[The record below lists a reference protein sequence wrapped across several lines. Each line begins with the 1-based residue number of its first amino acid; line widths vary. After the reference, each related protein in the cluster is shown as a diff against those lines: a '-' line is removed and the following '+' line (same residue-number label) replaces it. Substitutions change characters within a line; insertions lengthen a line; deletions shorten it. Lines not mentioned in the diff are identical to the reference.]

1 MKSAII
7 LMLVGAVIFGATFA
21 GWYLLNAFACGM
33 SPTGCTGFSLKWR
46 DWEALQ
52 IFVPTFVIGAVVFL
66 FGLWQAVR
74 ARGRGDA

>member
-7 LMLVGAVIFGATFA
+7 LMIIGAVIFGGTFA

-33 SPTGCTGFSLKWR
+33 STTGCTGFSLKWR

-52 IFVPTFVIGAVVFL
+52 LFVPTFVIGGAVFL
-66 FGLWQAVR
+66 LGLWQVVR
-74 ARGRGDA
+74 TKL